1 MDTLAPRD
9 HGERLALF
17 RSEIIGGL
25 TRRELNRGALR
36 EALERLSQE
45 RFRPPGAQSTR
56 TYSVTTLE
64 RWLYRYKRG
73 GLQALKPT
81 GRSDRGRGRQL
92 PAELRQLLL
101 DIRREHRSASVPL
114 ILRTLLADGRLEKGT
129 VSAQTLRR
137 LYRESGLDR
146 VAARDGAGP
155 KTRLRWQAEKPGALW
170 QGDVCHGP
178 ALYIG
183 EVARPLRIHALMDDA
198 SRYVVALE
206 AHHAERELDMLGLM
220 VRAIRR
226 HGPPDALFLDNGST
240 YVGEV
245 LRVACGRLG
254 LTLMHAR
261 PYDAQARGKIERFW
275 RTLREGCLAHLGR
288 QASLHDVN
296 VRLWAFLDQHYHH
309 APHAGL
315 LGRTPAAVYA
325 ASREEQ
331 PDGTDE
337 KALFDALTVHVR
349 RRVRRDTTVP
359 VKGQD
364 WELSLGFLAGR
375 VVTIGY
381 SLAEPDT
388 APWLEHEGKR
398 YPLLAVNPVKNAT
411 RKRPPRRS
419 QAEVDPEKQRNVAF
433 DPATALLDRA
443 AGRRPKKDGER

>member
-1 MDTLAPRD
+1 MDTLAPKD
-9 HGERLALF
+9 HGERMALF

-25 TRRELNRGALR
+25 TRRELNRGQLR
-36 EALERLSQE
+36 KALEQLSQE
-45 RFRPPGAQSTR
+45 RFRPPDADSTR

-64 RWLYRYKRG
+64 RWLYRYKHG
-73 GLQALKPT
+73 GLKALKPS
-81 GRSDRGRGRQL
+81 GRSDRGRGRELTAQL
-92 PAELRQLLL
+92 KELLL

-114 ILRTLLADGRLEKGT
+114 ILRTLVADGRLQKGT
-129 VSAQTLRR
+129 VSPQTLRR

-155 KTRLRWQAEKPGALW
+155 KTRLRWQAERPGALW

-178 ALYIG
+178 ALYVG
-183 EVARPLRIHALMDDA
+183 NVARPLRIHALMDDA

-226 HGPPDALFLDNGST
+226 HGRPDALFLDNGST
-240 YVGEV
+240 YCGEV
-245 LRVACGRLG
+245 LRVACGRMG
-254 LTLMHAR
+254 ITLMHAR
-261 PYDAQARGKIERFW
+261 PYDAEARGKIERFW
-275 RTLREGCLAHLGR
+275 RTLREGCLDHLGR

-296 VRLWAFLDQHYHH
+296 VRLWAFLDQHYHQ

-315 LGRTPAAVYA
+315 LGRSPAAVYA
-325 ASREEQ
+325 TGERA
-331 PDGTDE
+331 PDALDE
-337 KALFDALTVHVR
+337 KALLDALTVHVR

-359 VKGQD
+359 VKGQE

-381 SLAEPDT
+381 SLAAPETP
-388 APWLEHEGKR
+388 PWLEHEGKR
-398 YPLLAVNPVKNAT
+398 HPLRPVDAVKNAS

-419 QAEVDPEKQRNVAF
+419 QAEVDPEKKRNVAF
-433 DPATALLDRA
+433 DPPTALLDRA
-443 AGRRPKKDGER
+443 VGHRPRKGGAL